1 MSADPLDLYRLLLTA
16 PFELAPLYRGVLAMR
31 DAGRGRW

>member
-1 MSADPLDLYRLLLTA
+1 MFDPLDLYRLLLVA
-16 PFELAPLYRGVLAMR
+16 PPELVSLYRGVLAMR